1 MIKLC
6 TKRHR
11 PGADAE
17 KAVVGVTAAD
27 GRESLPRQ
35 GRFSLPPGF
44 WGAAVEGRTGRHDV
58 ARRPC
63 HCGFGSPAFSQ
74 QLEWTGHGV
83 AGARAGPQGLAAAQ
97 RDTLLRVPRG
107 CGGLP
112 RHPRLPLCGAPFP
125 ARSLLSWAGGRLPT
139 RRCDRGPRAPAGSGG
154 SDQAEAQA
162 LGPQTGRA
170 GRRVCPQDDRGR
182 GLVRRPCAPAL
193 AAPCGFWRARRVL
206 SVRVPAVG
214 TQAEASVALTRD
226 AASFRRGPFGAQ
238 PGPHGVGAGLRA
250 QETESEEKGAPRR
263 GEERRCPAAL
273 RVRRVPASVC
283 LRLSSPLVRNGEGRI
298 QKEGSPIPLRPYLR
312 V

>member
-1 MIKLC
+1 M
-6 TKRHR
+6 
-11 PGADAE
+11 
-17 KAVVGVTAAD
+17 
-27 GRESLPRQ
+27 
-35 GRFSLPPGF
+35 
-44 WGAAVEGRTGRHDV
+44 EGRTGRHDV

-63 HCGFGSPAFSQ
+63 HCGFRSPAFSQ

-112 RHPRLPLCGAPFP
+112 RRPRLPLCGAPFP

-162 LGPQTGRA
+162 LGPQTRRA

-182 GLVRRPCAPAL
+182 GLVRRPCSPAL
-193 AAPCGFWRARRVL
+193 AAPGMAHAARGAPRGFRRARRVL

-226 AASFRRGPFGAQ
+226 AASFRRGPLGAQ

-250 QETESEEKGAPRR
+250 QETESEEKGAPAPRGGTAVPGRAAGAASPSVSVPPAFIAVGTKRR
-263 GEERRCPAAL
+263 RKDPEEGLTYPSETLSACL
-273 RVRRVPASVC
+273 VKVRVFTWARVC
-283 LRLSSPLVRNGEGRI
+283 THLF
-298 QKEGSPIPLRPYLR
+298 PYS
-312 V
+312 

>member
-1 MIKLC
+1 M
-6 TKRHR
+6 
-11 PGADAE
+11 
-17 KAVVGVTAAD
+17 
-27 GRESLPRQ
+27 
-35 GRFSLPPGF
+35 
-44 WGAAVEGRTGRHDV
+44 EGRTGRHDA

-63 HCGFGSPAFSQ
+63 RCGFRSPAFSQ

-97 RDTLLRVPRG
+97 RDALLRVPRG

-112 RHPRLPLCGAPFP
+112 RRPRLPLCGAPFP

-170 GRRVCPQDDRGR
+170 PWPRLAWPTLHVARPVVSGWLAACSPCESLQWGHKPKPAWPSLATRLPSAGAHSGPSRGR
-182 GLVRRPCAPAL
+182 TGWARGSEHRKPSQKRR
-193 AAPCGFWRARRVL
+193 
-206 SVRVPAVG
+206 
-214 TQAEASVALTRD
+214 
-226 AASFRRGPFGAQ
+226 
-238 PGPHGVGAGLRA
+238 
-250 QETESEEKGAPRR
+250 GAPRR

-283 LRLSSPLVRNGEGRI
+283 LRFSSPLLRNGEGRI
-298 QKEGSPIPLRPYLR
+298 QKKGSPIPLRPYLR

>member
-1 MIKLC
+1 M
-6 TKRHR
+6 
-11 PGADAE
+11 
-17 KAVVGVTAAD
+17 
-27 GRESLPRQ
+27 
-35 GRFSLPPGF
+35 
-44 WGAAVEGRTGRHDV
+44 EGRTGCHDA

-63 HCGFGSPAFSQ
+63 RCGFRSPAFSQ

-97 RDTLLRVPRG
+97 RDTLLRVPCG

-112 RHPRLPLCGAPFP
+112 RRPRLPLCGAPFP

-182 GLVRRPCAPAL
+182 GRVRRPCSPAR
-193 AAPCGFWRARRVL
+193 AAPGMAHAARGAPRGFRRARRVL

-226 AASFRRGPFGAQ
+226 AASFRQAHSGPSRGRTGWAR
-238 PGPHGVGAGLRA
+238 G
-250 QETESEEKGAPRR
+250 SEHRKPSQKRRGAPRR

-283 LRLSSPLVRNGEGRI
+283 LRFSSPLLRNGEGRI
-298 QKEGSPIPLRPYLR
+298 QKKGSPIPLRPYLR